1 MRRVNRIKDRQVR
14 CSSSDRVSTDF
25 WGVGN
30 EIALLFAK
38 HELANKPFNIG
49 GIRFVEDCQSRF
61 APRAA
66 AMLNSPDYIVGSKML
81 GDRCKVEHIE
91 RLETPTA
98 IEDLFSDDFRWR
110 FQLEGETLNVVP

>member
-1 MRRVNRIKDRQVR
+1 MRISDWSSDV
-14 CSSSDRVSTDF
+14 CSSD
-25 WGVGN
+25 
-30 EIALLFAK
+30 LLFAK
-38 HELANKPFNIG
+38 HELANNPFNIG
-49 GIRFVEDCQSRF
+49 GIRFVDDCQSRF

-81 GDRCKVEHIE
+81 GDRCKVEHIA

-110 FQLEGETLNVVP
+110 FKRDGVTLNVVRDRKRTRLNSSQ